1 MKKLCVVFAA
11 VLVAGSSMA
20 QKEDTTYQHLSRLA
34 VSRDPKD
41 SILLN
46 GELQELASSNMERKI
61 MMAINM
67 YNRTRRAR
75 LADSL
80 NKAAVL
86 KFPNGILARSAA
98 QGTIF
103 NSKDPAE
110 AERLYK
116 QWVAKFQ
123 PSRFPNEDHDHII
136 YDYVRSHIAQL
147 YAEKKNVAKA
157 EQYANM
163 LEEEFWKGNGYGGL
177 AERFHKDGDLPH
189 AEIYARKA
197 MESSKK
203 FLNATDNAG
212 KFAASGYLGLYD
224 SYIDILYQEK
234 KYDKALKCID
244 TVYRAHK
251 EVDPRTNYIY
261 AKLLMAVNRDQ
272 DAYVK
277 MDELMRTGKAEPE
290 VGKQFKDLYI
300 KVKGSD
306 AGYDDYMASI
316 RKAVMANLKQKL
328 AREIMDK
335 PAPLFTLTDLDGK
348 QVTLEQYRGKT
359 VILDFWATWCG
370 PCKRSF
376 PAMKMAQDKYK
387 GDTDVKFLFIHTW
400 EHNDSATA
408 EARSYIQ
415 DHHFDFEVLMDL
427 KDQETKENKVVSSY
441 GVNGIPAKFIIDPKG
456 NIRFQLTGFE
466 GTNEEAV
473 DELSMMIDM
482 IKKV

>member
-20 QKEDTTYQHLSRLA
+20 QKGDTTYQYLSRLA
-34 VSRDPKD
+34 VSRDPND
-41 SILLN
+41 SITFN
-46 GELQELASSNMERKI
+46 NKLQELASGNKEREI

-67 YNRTRRAR
+67 YSRTKRAR

-80 NKAAVL
+80 DKAALL
-86 KFPNGILARSAA
+86 KFPRGILARSAA
-98 QGTIF
+98 QGAIF
-103 NSKDPAE
+103 NSKDPVE
-110 AERLYK
+110 AEKLYK
-116 QWVAKFQ
+116 EWVAKF
-123 PSRFPNEDHDHII
+123 PPARFPDEDHDHIV
-136 YDYVRSHIAQL
+136 YDYARSNIAQL
-147 YAEKKNVAKA
+147 YAGQKNVAKA

-177 AERFHKDGDLPH
+177 AEKFHKDGDLPH

-197 MESSKK
+197 MESASK

-212 KFAASGYLGLYD
+212 KFAASGYFGLYD

-234 KYDKALKCID
+234 KYDKALRCID
-244 TVYRAHK
+244 TVYKAQK

-261 AKLLMAVNRDQ
+261 AKLLMAVHRDK

-290 VGKQFKDLYI
+290 VGRQFKDLYI

-316 RKAVMANLKQKL
+316 RTAVIANLKNKL
-328 AREIMDK
+328 AKEIMDK

-359 VILDFWATWCG
+359 VVLDFWATWCG

-387 GDTDVKFLFIHTW
+387 DDTDVKFLFIHTW
-400 EHNDSATA
+400 EKSDSATA
-408 EARSYIQ
+408 QARAYIQ
-415 DHHFDFEVLMDL
+415 DHNFDFEVLMDL

-473 DELSMMIDM
+473 DELSMMIEM